1 MKENAD
7 NSEKNTC
14 SDASLPCNFYLNG
27 TGRHASISLFPCL
40 LPEMDIMTT
49 IPPLSDIARPE
60 RMLLLTGA
68 ALVLTSIV
76 YFFAWNWHAMPAEAK
91 FVITGT
97 GTALCMGL
105 ALAAERKHMAP
116 ASSLALFAA
125 ALFTG
130 LFWIVFGQK
139 FQSDATTRDFCLI
152 WAASTI
158 PLFLLRRTALLWNL
172 LVMLLSVGIC
182 TDPLLDPWEGAW
194 TSNLLDPL
202 LVAAACCA
210 IALLPPGFLRRSPGL
225 NAWLTLP
232 LTLLLAEAT
241 ALCAMRILF
250 ERYQY
255 HASLPEMLVGPL
267 ALIAVLV
274 PAVRTRHAVAL
285 CETALCGVVL
295 VNAVVFRLF
304 DALPNTAL
312 AAVFTLVNLL
322 CTVFL
327 TAVLPRFLRWKEH
340 PRLRT
345 ALSHA
350 PSLLGGFFSAL
361 SFLALTAFVFS
372 ELDFSDT
379 LLTAGLVYMSCGV
392 LLWRLRGKNTFLTVF
407 GSVLVTGGSLSFHIG
422 LLEYSSGI
430 ILASVWGAAVLL
442 YLLLNYPPLRFS
454 AVFWALMSTLI
465 FLPDLPV
472 PKELLPLAAFFFC
485 ALPLFAAAAGLFPR
499 GFLRPAAF
507 ACLCTLLLISPSFP
521 PISDLRMEFGTAEE
535 KITITLAALTLAAL
549 LWRNLPKRTV
559 FSRPAPLEI
568 IAAVI
573 GMLVLWLLSPLENL
587 IALNCLF
594 AGLNASCR
602 NGTAPEKNVSG
613 SDRPLIFL
621 GVLTLTASCL
631 LFYYLPVFTFREKMM
646 DMGIP
651 GLCLLTA
658 GLWMKYRL
666 RTSNRAENTLPPA
679 APPLLRQALPFAL
692 CAAVLIALFCTAAAD
707 RKHLLQEGEEVL
719 LPLAPKDPRAFL
731 FGDYMALSY
740 DLDLLLF
747 HTAGGPGCLPLTVD
761 EKRTAHASPD
771 GILPGKDCKDVPV
784 PALTVD
790 RTASGDLRLRLPRRF
805 YMEEG
810 LGPLLENAAFAVLR
824 FDSKN
829 RLLLTGLADE
839 NGRLIRPR
847 PEETAKNPASL
858 PEAENKTMP

>member
-1 MKENAD
+1 
-7 NSEKNTC
+7 
-14 SDASLPCNFYLNG
+14 
-27 TGRHASISLFPCL
+27 
-40 LPEMDIMTT
+40 MTT
-49 IPPLSDIARPE
+49 FPSLSNIARPE

-68 ALVLTSIV
+68 ALVLTAIV
-76 YFFAWNWHAMPAEAK
+76 YFFAWNWHALPGEAK
-91 FVITGT
+91 FVMAGT
-97 GTALCMGL
+97 GMILCMGL
-105 ALAAERKHMAP
+105 ALATERKHMAP
-116 ASSLALFAA
+116 APSLALFAA

-130 LFWIVFGQK
+130 LFWIVFGQI

-158 PLFLLRRTALLWNL
+158 PLFLLRRNALLWNL
-172 LVMLLSVGIC
+172 LVVLFSVGSC
-182 TDPLLDPWEGAW
+182 ADPLLDPWDGAW
-194 TSNLLDPL
+194 TSHLLTPL

-210 IALLPPGFLRRSPGL
+210 IAMLPPGILRRSPGL
-225 NAWLTLP
+225 NSWLTLP

-241 ALCAMRILF
+241 ALCAMLILF
-250 ERYQY
+250 KRYQY
-255 HASLPEMLVGPL
+255 HASLPETMAGPL

-274 PAVRTRHAVAL
+274 PAVRTRNAVAL
-285 CETALCGVVL
+285 CETALCGMVL
-295 VNAVVFRLF
+295 VNAAVFRLF
-304 DALPNTAL
+304 EALPNTAL
-312 AAVFTLVNLL
+312 AAVFTLVNIL

-327 TAVLPRFLRWKEH
+327 AAVLPGFLRWKEH

-345 ALSHA
+345 ALSRA

-361 SFLALTAFVFS
+361 SFLALTAFAFS

-379 LLTAGLVYMSCGV
+379 LLVAGLIYMPCGV
-392 LLWRLRGKNTFLTVF
+392 LLWRLRRKSAFVAVF
-407 GSVLVTGGSLSFHIG
+407 GSVLITGGSLCFHIG

-430 ILASVWGAAVLL
+430 ILASVWAAAVLL
-442 YLLLNYPPLRFS
+442 YQLLDYTPLRFS
-454 AVFWALMSTLI
+454 AVFWALISTIIL
-465 FLPDLPV
+465 LPDLPF
-472 PKELLPLAAFFFC
+472 PSDGLTLAAFFFC

-535 KITITLAALTLAAL
+535 KITITLAALTLTAL
-549 LWRNLPKRTV
+549 LWRNLQKRTV

-621 GVLTLTASCL
+621 GVLTLTVSCL

-646 DMGIP
+646 DMGLP

-658 GLWMKYRL
+658 GLWMEYRF
-666 RTSNRAENTLPPA
+666 RTSDRAGNTLPPA
-679 APPLLRQALPFAL
+679 VPPLLRQALPFAL
-692 CAAVLIALFCTAAAD
+692 CAAVLITLFCTAAAD
-707 RKHLLQEGEEVL
+707 RKRLLREGEEVL

-747 HTAGGPGCLPLTVD
+747 HTKSGPGCLPLTVD
-761 EKRTAHASPD
+761 EERTAHASPD
-771 GILPGKDCKDVPV
+771 GILPGQDCKEVPA

-847 PEETAKNPASL
+847 PEEATKNQDAL
-858 PEAENKTMP
+858 PQAESKTTP